1 MKIKR
6 SNAIVIA
13 GIIIIVI
20 LLIIVFKV
28 RNTNKV
34 DYSKLTDQEIAVI
47 TQEKIENIKKK
58 DLSGLGERDRMEY
71 YVASFITA
79 VENEKYEQA
88 YEMLYEDFR
97 KNFFPTVESFQEYVK
112 NNFPK
117 FISLN
122 HTNFERF
129 GDTYIMWTEM
139 ADTLGSKDSAVEMNF
154 VVKENDLNDFVMSFE
169 VFLEEDAEANT
180 ETTTENITEDL
191 EEGNE

>member
-1 MKIKR
+1 MKINK
-6 SNAIVIA
+6 SNAIVIV

-28 RNTNKV
+28 RNADKV

-58 DLSGLGERDRMEY
+58 DLSGMGERDRMEY

-97 KNFFPTVESFQEYVK
+97 KNFFPTVESFQKYVES
-112 NNFPK
+112 NFPK
-117 FISLN
+117 FISLK

-139 ADTLGSKDSAVEMNF
+139 VDTLASKDSAVEMNF
-154 VVKENDLNDFVMSFE
+154 VVKENDLNDFTMSFE
-169 VFLEEDAEANT
+169 VFLEEDTDANP
-180 ETTTENITEDL
+180 ETTTENNTEDL